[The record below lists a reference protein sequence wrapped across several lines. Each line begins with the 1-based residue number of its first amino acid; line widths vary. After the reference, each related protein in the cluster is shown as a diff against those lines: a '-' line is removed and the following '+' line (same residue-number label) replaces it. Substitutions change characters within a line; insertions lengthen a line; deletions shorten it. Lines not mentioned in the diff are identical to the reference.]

1 MELARNKKAYFDYE
15 ILETFN
21 AGIKLA
27 GFEVKA
33 VKSGKVNISG
43 AFVIIRDNQ
52 AYLLNAD
59 IPPYQPRNTPED
71 YDSKRN
77 RSLLLHKKELSRL
90 IGLTNQKGL
99 TLVPLR
105 VYNVRNLIKL
115 EFGLVRGKRKF
126 EKRETTRKRE
136 TEREIRRH
144 FNN

>member
-33 VKSGKVNISG
+33 VKSGKMNISG